1 MANNEDKTPI
11 RVLFIDQQR
20 MLAGQIKD
28 IARNGVGIDVVGE
41 FTTIDQALGT
51 IANTKPDVVLLDAE
65 SDNGAT
71 LERLSE
77 IAAANAISRILVLAK
92 NVGNGLS
99 ERALLDGAHGV
110 VKRTIPTETLLTVV
124 RKVHEG
130 EMWFDRMLMS
140 RILSRADKRNCGSA
154 QETAPA
160 DILTK
165 RERDITRLIASG
177 LANKDIALRLG
188 LSEKTV
194 RNHLS
199 TIYSKLG
206 LTNRLELGLLASKNG
221 FGT

>member
-1 MANNEDKTPI
+1 MANNEDTSTI

-20 MLAGQIKD
+20 MLARQIKD
-28 IARNGVGIDVVGE
+28 IARNGVTIDVVGE
-41 FTTIDQALGT
+41 FTTIDQALGM

-65 SDNGAT
+65 SDNGVT
-71 LERLSE
+71 LERVPE
-77 IAAANAISRILVLAK
+77 IAAANAMSRILVLAK
-92 NVGNGLS
+92 NVGNGFS
-99 ERALLDGAHGV
+99 EQALLDGAHGV

-124 RKVHEG
+124 RKVHQG

-140 RILSRADKRNCGSA
+140 QILSRADKRNCGSA
-154 QETAPA
+154 QETVPA

-177 LANKDIALRLG
+177 LANKDIAVRLG

-206 LTNRLELGLLASKNG
+206 VTNRLELGLLASKNG